1 MILETGDMWEI
12 WGKTDLFC
20 ITTNSTVKPDGR
32 LVMGAGIAQEA
43 RDSIIGLDA
52 RLGRMIGFNHRP
64 YGLLVLQDLA
74 RYKVLQPRFGA
85 LQVKYSF
92 SQPADINLICSSLA
106 SLFIYIAKNCN
117 CRVDMN
123 MPLEAG
129 SNSALGVGYGNL
141 TVEEVWPIVSLLPDN
156 VHVWCDDRTNI
167 LVAKMLYVVDL
178 VVL

>member
-1 MILETGDMWEI
+1 MILETGNMWEV
-12 WGKTDLFC
+12 WGSTDLFC

-43 RDSIIGLDA
+43 RDSIVGLDA

-106 SLFIYIAKNCN
+106 SLFIYIAKNCS

-123 MPLEAG
+123 FP
-129 SNSALGVGYGNL
+129 GVGYGNL

-156 VHVWCDDRTNI
+156 VHVWCDDTTNI
-167 LVAKMLYVVDL
+167 LVTKMLQVSIVELYLEYGVAT
-178 VVL
+178 